1 MFNFYFADKSED
13 RKMFYHTPGIYA
25 LCFEK
30 EIIYIGQ
37 SHEIGKRIA
46 SHMSKTKLE
55 RTIQLQEK
63 TKNSEHPV
71 NYQYAIALYTFIQ
84 NNRENIKFCILKEC
98 PKNLLNSQE
107 EKFIAKYQPK
117 FNYAGV
123 QKPFIPY
130 NP

>member
-1 MFNFYFADKSED
+1 MHTFYFADKSED
-13 RKMFYHTPGIYA
+13 RKIFYHTSGIYA

-55 RTIQLQEK
+55 RTIQLQERTK
-63 TKNSEHPV
+63 TSEHPV

-84 NNRENIKFCILKEC
+84 KNRDNIKFFVLEEC
-98 PKNLLNSQE
+98 PRDLLNEKE
-107 EKFIAKYQPK
+107 EQFIIQYQPK

-123 QKPFIPY
+123 KNHLFLI
-130 NP
+130 